1 MQRLPALSRDE
12 LLARMAA
19 CEVVDDNARPIAA
32 HARRPPPRA
41 ALLTARASRR
51 AALPAEEA
59 VICQD
64 EWLIVA
70 GKPHFMPVTP
80 SGLHK

>member
-1 MQRLPALSRDE
+1 M
-12 LLARMAA
+12 LLFLLVRGIR
-19 CEVVDDNARPIAA
+19 VARPPDVSRTTPRRTA
-32 HARRPPPRA
+32 ARRPGQQLHYWRRTPAGDPP
-41 ALLTARASRR
+41 
-51 AALPAEEA
+51 LPAEEA